1 MMNCDAEDTLSTT
14 CSYWLQSSYLS
25 TIAEY
30 GQKELEGSYGRYTL
44 NDSL

>member
-1 MMNCDAEDTLSTT
+1 MNCDAEDTLLTT

-30 GQKELEGSYGRYTL
+30 GQKELEGSYGRYDL